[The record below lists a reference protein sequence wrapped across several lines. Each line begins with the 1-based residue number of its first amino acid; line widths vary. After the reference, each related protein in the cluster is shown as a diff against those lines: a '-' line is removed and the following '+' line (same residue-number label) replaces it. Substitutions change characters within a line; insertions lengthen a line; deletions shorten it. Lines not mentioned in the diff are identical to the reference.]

1 MPHTAKPAHT
11 GALRVL
17 IADDEHLVAAGLAA
31 TVRSLG
37 HECVGVVASADDACA
52 SATRLDADIVL
63 MDIRMPGTDG
73 LAAAAALWERD
84 HVPSVIV
91 SAYAER
97 DHIERSQQ
105 HGVFGYLI
113 KPTSAQQ
120 LNAAI
125 TVAFARAAE
134 VLERTERVDHLE
146 STLSNRRTIER
157 AKWHLVETGKITEA
171 DAHARIQHLARESRR
186 RAVDVAAE
194 ILGDSPAPAGAG

>member
-1 MPHTAKPAHT
+1 MPDTAKPART
-11 GALRVL
+11 DALRVL

-31 TVRSLG
+31 MVRSLG

-52 SATRLDADIVL
+52 SASSLKADIVL
-63 MDIRMPGTDG
+63 MDIQMPGIDG
-73 LAAAAALWERD
+73 LTAAAQLWERY
-84 HVPSVIV
+84 HVPSIIV

-120 LNAAI
+120 LDAAI
-125 TVAFARAAE
+125 AVAFARAVE

-146 STLSNRRTIER
+146 STLSNRRIIER
-157 AKWHLVETGKITEA
+157 AKWNLVEAEKMTEA
-171 DAHARIQHLARESRR
+171 QAHARIQHLARESRR
-186 RAVDVAAE
+186 RAIDVAAE
-194 ILGDSPAPAGAG
+194 ILSDVTAPADTD